1 MVGQTEFDLFAREHL
16 SQQVARTVFAYDGVM
31 RHHVDDLSLGAA
43 PRQVRD
49 DQLLLIVV
57 WS

>member
-1 MVGQTEFDLFAREHL
+1 M
-16 SQQVARTVFAYDGVM
+16 RTYDGVN
-31 RHHVDDLSLGAA
+31 VDDLSLGAA

-57 WS
+57 RPCNTSNRGDVSAYTNYPGM